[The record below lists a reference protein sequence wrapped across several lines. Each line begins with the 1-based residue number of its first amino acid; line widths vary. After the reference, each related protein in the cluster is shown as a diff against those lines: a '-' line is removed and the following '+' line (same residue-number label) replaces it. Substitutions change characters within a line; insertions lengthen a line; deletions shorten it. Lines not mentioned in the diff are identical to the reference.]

1 MPRSA
6 DATAVVT
13 VSYNS
18 SGQFDSFLSSL
29 RPEMNRGLRVVIA
42 DNGSADLEET
52 RRLATAFGAEVL
64 ALGDN
69 HGYGGAINR
78 AIRTLPDEIDAVLIS
93 NPDIIVESGAI
104 DTLRHRLDSDSRIA
118 AVGPRILNEDG
129 TVYPSARSIPSLR
142 TGVGHAL
149 FVRVWPS
156 NPWTRAYRAERE
168 TEARDVGWLSGA
180 CLLVRRDAFERI
192 GGFDEGYFMYFEDVD
207 LGYRLGKHG
216 YRNRYEPDAAVVHH
230 GGLSTRTES
239 KRMLSVHHQS
249 AYRFLSNKYP
259 GPLLAPVRLALRIA
273 LTARAWLLTRGL

>member
-1 MPRSA
+1 M
-6 DATAVVT
+6 T

-18 SGQFDSFLSSL
+18 SGQFDAFLSSL
-29 RPEMNRGLRVVIA
+29 RPELNRGVRVVIA
-42 DNGSADLEET
+42 DNGSADLDET
-52 RRLATAFGAEVL
+52 RQLASGFGAEVI
-64 ALGDN
+64 ALGEN
-69 HGYGGAINR
+69 HGYGGAVNR
-78 AIRTLPDEIDAVLIS
+78 AVRTLPDEVDAVLIS
-93 NPDIIVESGAI
+93 NPDIILEPGAI
-104 DTLRHRLDSDSRIA
+104 DLLRRRLDSDPRIA

-142 TGVGHAL
+142 TGIGHAL

-156 NPWTRAYRAERE
+156 NPWTRTYRAERE

-180 CLLVRRDAFERI
+180 CVLVRRDAFERI

-216 YRNRYEPDAAVVHH
+216 YRNRFEPEAAVVHH

-239 KRMLSVHHQS
+239 KRMLAVHHQS

-259 GPLLAPVRLALRIA
+259 GPLLAPVRVALRVA